1 MPDTQIPET
10 PMHETQMPIL
20 YSFRRCPYAMRARL
34 AISAAGVRV
43 ELREVVLR
51 AKPAAF
57 LAASPSGTVPSL
69 VLRPETGLGRGQ
81 ETRLGRGQDVIDESL
96 DIMRWALGLR
106 DPQGWLTGDSGA
118 GDAAGEAWI
127 ARCDGPFKSALD
139 RTKYASRHPECDPLE
154 QRGLAMAF
162 LDDLDDQIGQGGT
175 GWMFARQSLA
185 DMAIAPFVRQFAN
198 IDKAWFADQP
208 WPHLQ
213 DWLSRFCASQAF
225 ADVMAKYAPWEA
237 GAARVTFPH

>member
-1 MPDTQIPET
+1 MPDTLMPNT
-10 PMHETQMPIL
+10 PMPIL

-34 AISAAGVRV
+34 AIAAAGVRV

-57 LAASPSGTVPSL
+57 LAASPSGTVPCL
-69 VLRPETGLGRGQ
+69 VMRHET
-81 ETRLGRGQDVIDESL
+81 GQDVIDESL
-96 DIMRWALGLR
+96 DIMRWALGR
-106 DPQGWLTGDSGA
+106 HDPQGWLTGDSGA

-139 RTKYASRHPECDPLE
+139 RTKYASRYPECDPAQ

-162 LDDLDDQIGQGGT
+162 LHDLNDQIGQGGT

-237 GAARVTFPH
+237 GAAPVTFPH

>member
-1 MPDTQIPET
+1 MPDAPKPNT
-10 PMHETQMPIL
+10 PMPIL

-34 AISAAGVRV
+34 AIAAAGVEV

-57 LAASPSGTVPSL
+57 LAASPSGTVPCL
-69 VLRPETGLGRGQ
+69 VMRQETRRGRGQ
-81 ETRLGRGQDVIDESL
+81 ETGQDVIDESL
-96 DIMRWALGLR
+96 DIMRWALGR
-106 DPQGWLTGDSGA
+106 HDPQGWLTGDSGA

-139 RTKYASRHPECDPLE
+139 RTKYASRYPECDPLE
-154 QRGLAMAF
+154 QRGLATAF
-162 LDDLDDQIGQGGT
+162 LDDLNDQIGQGGT
-175 GWMFARQSLA
+175 GWVFARQSLA

-213 DWLSRFCASQAF
+213 DWLSRFCASTAF

-237 GAARVTFPH
+237 GAAPVTFPH

>member
-1 MPDTQIPET
+1 MPET
-10 PMHETQMPIL
+10 PMPYTPMPIL

-34 AISAAGVRV
+34 AIAAAGVRV

-57 LAASPSGTVPSL
+57 LAASPSGTVPCL
-69 VLRPETGLGRGQ
+69 VMRHETGH
-81 ETRLGRGQDVIDESL
+81 ETGQDVIDESL
-96 DIMRWALGLR
+96 DIMRWALGR
-106 DPQGWLTGDSGA
+106 HDPQGWLTGDSGA

-139 RTKYASRHPECDPLE
+139 RTKYASRYPECDPAQ
-154 QRGLAMAF
+154 QRGLATAF
-162 LDDLDDQIGQGGT
+162 LDDLNDQIGQGGT
-175 GWMFARQSLA
+175 GWVFARQSLA

-225 ADVMAKYAPWEA
+225 ADVMVKYAPWEA
-237 GAARVTFPH
+237 GAAPVTFPH

>member
-1 MPDTQIPET
+1 MPET
-10 PMHETQMPIL
+10 PMPYTPMPIL

-34 AISAAGVRV
+34 AIAAAGVEV

-57 LAASPSGTVPSL
+57 LAASPSGTVPCL
-69 VLRPETGLGRGQ
+69 VMRQ
-81 ETRLGRGQDVIDESL
+81 ETRIGRGQDVIDESL
-96 DIMRWALGLR
+96 DIMRWALGR
-106 DPQGWLTGDSGA
+106 HDPQGWLTGDSGA

-139 RTKYASRHPECDPLE
+139 RTKYASRYPECDPAQ
-154 QRGLAMAF
+154 QRGLATAF
-162 LDDLDDQIGQGGT
+162 LDDLNDQIGQGGT
-175 GWMFARQSLA
+175 GWVFARQSLA

-237 GAARVTFPH
+237 GAAPVTFPH

>member
-1 MPDTQIPET
+1 MPDTQ
-10 PMHETQMPIL
+10 MHETPMPIL

-34 AISAAGVRV
+34 AIAAAGVRV

-57 LAASPSGTVPSL
+57 LAASPSGTVPCL
-69 VLRPETGLGRGQ
+69 VLRQETGH
-81 ETRLGRGQDVIDESL
+81 ETGQDVIDESL
-96 DIMRWALGLR
+96 DIMRWALGR
-106 DPQGWLTGDSGA
+106 HDPQGWLTGGAAA
-118 GDAAGEAWI
+118 GDAAAGEAWI

-139 RTKYASRHPECDPLE
+139 RTKYASRYPECDPLE

-175 GWMFARQSLA
+175 GWMFTRQSLA
-185 DMAIAPFVRQFAN
+185 DMAIAPFVRQFAS

-237 GAARVTFPH
+237 GAAPVTFPH